1 MVARDRTRLIDQL
14 NFNKR
19 RAITAV
25 ENTILSSIFMIF
37 LGSSILGTL
46 AMFTRQSLMVVY
58 MLIGVLI
65 GPWGLNLA
73 LDSLIIKEM
82 GEVGII
88 VLLFLLG
95 LHLDPHSLIN
105 GAKKTAIPTLVTS
118 AFFAIV
124 GYQVAIFSGFT
135 DLVAGVIGLSMMFSS
150 TIISLKLLPSNALHH
165 SVIGENMIS
174 VLLIQDVLA
183 ILVLIALKAAGSD
196 EVMDF
201 RAVGYIVMGMLSI
214 LAVSFVGEK
223 LVVIPLFQ
231 RFEKNREYLFLVAL
245 GWCFSM
251 SDLAH
256 HFNLSH
262 EIGAFIAGVSIAS
275 ASSVSLY
282 LAECLKPLRDFF
294 LVLFFFSIGVQFN
307 LTLLP
312 TMYPSV
318 IVLAILMLILKPLAF
333 RYLFVF
339 AGDEPPE
346 SWELGVR
353 LGQVSEFSILVSEIA
368 EQSAVIGPDAAFLI
382 KGTTIITFLVS
393 SLLVTRK
400 YKTPVGEAG

>member
-1 MVARDRTRLIDQL
+1 
-14 NFNKR
+14 
-19 RAITAV
+19 V

-58 MLIGVLI
+58 MLVGVVI

-73 LDSLIIKEM
+73 LDSLIIKEV

-105 GAKKTAIPTLVTS
+105 GAKKTAIPTLVSS
-118 AFFAIV
+118 AFFAFV
-124 GYQVAIFSGFT
+124 GYEVAVYSGFT
-135 DLVAGVIGLSMMFSS
+135 DLVAYVIALSMMFSS
-150 TIISLKLLPSNALHH
+150 TIICLKLLPSNALHH

-183 ILVLIALKAAGSD
+183 ILVLIVLKAAGSD
-196 EVMDF
+196 EAMDLK
-201 RAVGYIVMGMLSI
+201 AIGYIVMGSFSI
-214 LAVSFVGEK
+214 LAMSFVGEK
-223 LVVIPLFQ
+223 LVIVPLFQ

-312 TMYPSV
+312 RMYPS
-318 IVLAILMLILKPLAF
+318 ILILATLMILLKPVIF
-333 RYLFVF
+333 RYLFVA
-339 AGDEPPE
+339 AGDQVSE

-368 EQSAVIGPDAAFLI
+368 EQSSVIGPDAAFLI
-382 KGTTIITFLVS
+382 KGTTIVTFLVS
-393 SLLVTRK
+393 SLLVTRR